1 MRWDTCPTHRHTW
14 TTKNRFVYS
23 SVQPTGKQRVLE
35 ERNFTGTTRSRIRPR
50 PILISCGKGLA
61 ERDNCFIWRREWS
74 STFVKVL
81 LWGRHLTLL
90 LRFSVKWKVR
100 NFSHVVNTRDEEVD
114 SPVSSWCWWF
124 GLYQIFLIFASLLD
138 RFLPHFLGAPSLTMC
153 WWIFAVVAGNPVPG
167 EAQGIFRWD
176 LWFWNY

>member
-1 MRWDTCPTHRHTW
+1 MRRDTCPTHRHTW

-50 PILISCGKGLA
+50 PILISYGKGLA
-61 ERDNCFIWRREWS
+61 ERDNCLIWRREWS
-74 STFVKVL
+74 STFMKVL
-81 LWGRHLTLL
+81 LCGRHLTLL
-90 LRFSVKWKVR
+90 LRFSVKGKVR

-124 GLYQIFLIFASLLD
+124 WLISDILDLCITPRSIPPAFSWRSLSDHVLVD
-138 RFLPHFLGAPSLTMC
+138 ICCCGR
-153 WWIFAVVAGNPVPG
+153 
-167 EAQGIFRWD
+167 
-176 LWFWNY
+176 